1 VTLKE
6 KTAEKTHL
14 LLSHQEDSRD
24 PAGLMHCSDLLEDFF
39 ATISRMESEYL
50 QAAMADWPAQSA
62 HSD

>member
-6 KTAEKTHL
+6 KNAEQDHL
-14 LLSHQEDSRD
+14 LLSHQEDSMD
-24 PAGLMHCSDLLEDFF
+24 PAVLMHCSDLLEDFF

-50 QAAMADWPAQSA
+50 QAAMAGWPAQGA

>member
-1 VTLKE
+1 MKE
-6 KTAEKTHL
+6 KNAEKDHL

-24 PAGLMHCSDLLEDFF
+24 PAGLVHCSDLLEDFF

-50 QAAMADWPAQSA
+50 QAAMAGWPAQGA

>member
-1 VTLKE
+1 MTLKE
-6 KTAEKTHL
+6 KNAEKTHL
-14 LLSHQEDSRD
+14 LLSHPEDSSD

-50 QAAMADWPAQSA
+50 QAATAGWPPQGT